1 MAKTTET
8 ALVNSIVTMPPSPS
22 AGDAACG
29 VAVMLGREGAIIAVK
44 EGDRPLA
51 VRLAANRSAAVDTQ
65 ERSVAAPAITLNQG
79 RALDTLLA
87 YGAIVNAAGVPSPS
101 NQLPRSDDGAYP
113 SSFPAG
119 RRCRRESRSRLTNC
133 VTSPEGDLTRAV
145 WHGPR

>member
-51 VRLAANRSAAVDTQ
+51 VRLAAAVGTQ

-79 RALDTLLA
+79 RALDALLT
-87 YGAIVNAAGVPSPS
+87 YGVIVNAAGVPSPS
-101 NQLPRSDDGAYP
+101 NQLPRSDDVAYP